1 MQLRDY
7 VKFNSDFR
15 DSVNLYLDLNKEDK
29 IRSYIPTKSSVD
41 ILEQYLDA
49 VLENKQHS
57 TLLIGPYGKGKSHLL
72 LMLLATLTLE
82 NNSKNDE
89 LMYELENKIKKVDA
103 DVQKKVDK
111 VYGQKKYLP
120 VLIMT
125 TQGDLNQAFLVGLN
139 DALKREKLTNITPD
153 TFYTY
158 AVTTINRWKKDYP
171 ETYNSLSELLK
182 EQNVSVSRLISSL
195 KNCDENALIM
205 FKKVYPALTSG
216 SEFNPLVSSEV
227 LPMYK
232 NIADKLVEEYGY
244 AGIYIVFDEFSK
256 YIEGQDN
263 KAVGNNMKLLQD
275 MCELANASKNAKI
288 FITMVAHKSIKEY
301 GKFLSVDIINSF
313 TGIEGRLKEVLFV
326 TSSKNNYELIQNAI
340 EKEANY
346 LQVPQV
352 ARYVSNEI
360 IDTAYKLPAFSEFT
374 RQDFENIVVKGC
386 YPLSPITAYLLLNV
400 SEKVAQN
407 ERTLFTFISKDEQ
420 YSVAHIVKN
429 TPDNWNWIV
438 DADLVYDYFK
448 SLFKKDVTNEFVHN
462 EWLNAEYAI
471 GIASDVNQKKMLK
484 SLTIINIVN
493 KPEELAADEQGL
505 YLASGVPDPEATLME
520 LCAKGLIYK
529 KGSNNC
535 YVFKTRATSE
545 LKTEIK
551 RRINVKTTKPN
562 YNRVLSLVS
571 DTHYI
576 LPKHYN
582 LEFCMTRYFRYEY
595 MTVEEFLSINELN
608 VVLENNKA
616 CDGKVVV
623 LYATDDIDY
632 TEEIYSKVRDCFCK
646 KIIVVYSRKTMTL
659 QDKMLEYE
667 VLQEIKSDTVFF
679 ASEENKVL
687 LKEIPIIEDDLY
699 REIYLYIDTAFED
712 IKERT
717 IFYIS
722 NNKVQKVGN
731 GRISDIVDEVCYQV
745 YPGTLSVN
753 NEMINK
759 ENVTTTPIKKARKTI
774 IDRLLYGEDCTDY
787 YSGTSAE
794 ATVFR
799 ALFVGTGIITEN
811 YKRNAKEVME
821 VFSSFID
828 SACDVKQPLS
838 TLVNK
843 LVNAPIGMRRG
854 IIPVYLAYALSLR
867 KEDIVIYFD
876 TKEISLNADIILNMC
891 GSPDDYYIF
900 ISMEDMKKERYLS
913 ELCKMFSVCEEI
925 KNKSESRLQNIL
937 LSMQRWFRALPQVT
951 KNIKNQDE
959 YFGNDVISKA
969 FPKVKGLLQSVE
981 ANPYEVLFVEMPK
994 AFKSEN
1000 NYERL
1005 IEDLML
1011 LKSKLNGYFEWIAK
1025 KAVSLT
1031 IEVFDKKA
1039 KYDLVHTLQGWY
1051 ETQSTLAKQ
1060 GLHSESVTGLMN
1072 VISDIKTFD
1081 EEELVKKVVHAV
1093 TDVYMDSWN
1102 DNSMDKYLEVLKSV
1116 KEEIENI
1123 NDENTSSG
1131 KLELSFVGKN
1141 GEKIVRYYEH
1151 VSEGTGTILKNII
1164 SDNLEDFSDL
1174 SVNDKVAILL
1184 EMIEK
1189 QLRR

>member
-29 IRSYIPTKSSVD
+29 IKSYIPTKSSVD

-49 VLENKQHS
+49 VLDNKQHS

-72 LMLLATLTLE
+72 LMLLAALTLE
-82 NNSKNDE
+82 NNPKNDDLMHE
-89 LMYELENKIKKVDA
+89 LGNKIKKVNA
-103 DVQKKVDK
+103 DVQKKVAK
-111 VYGQKKYLP
+111 AYGQKKYLP
-120 VLIMT
+120 VLIMS

-139 DALKREKLTNITPD
+139 EALKREKLTSITPD

-158 AVTTINRWKKDYP
+158 AVTTINRWKKEYP
-171 ETYNSLSELLK
+171 DTYNSFSELLK
-182 EQNVSVSRLISSL
+182 EQKMSVSRLTSAL
-195 KNCDENALIM
+195 KNCDENALNI
-205 FKKVYPALTSG
+205 FKKIYPTLTSG
-216 SEFNPLVSSEV
+216 SEFNPLVGSEV

-244 AGIYIVFDEFSK
+244 SGIYIVFDEFSK
-256 YIEGQDN
+256 YIEGQDK

-313 TGIEGRLKEVLFV
+313 TGIEGRIKEVLFV

-340 EKEANY
+340 EKEELY
-346 LQVPQV
+346 LQAPQV
-352 ARYVSNEI
+352 ARYISNEA
-360 IDTAYKLPAFSEFT
+360 IDAAYKLPAFSEFT

-420 YSVAHIVKN
+420 FSVTHMVK
-429 TPDNWNWIV
+429 TMSDNRNWII

-484 SLTIINIVN
+484 CLAIINIVN
-493 KPEELAADEQGL
+493 KPDELAADEQGL
-505 YLASGVPDPEATLME
+505 YIASGVPDPEATLMG

-551 RRINVKTTKPN
+551 KRMNVKGAKAN
-562 YNRVLSLVS
+562 YNQVLSAVS

-576 LPKHYN
+576 LPKRYN
-582 LEFCMTRYFRYEY
+582 LEYSMTRYFHYEY
-595 MTVEEFLSINELN
+595 MSVEEFLSINELG
-608 VVLENNKA
+608 VILENKKV
-616 CDGKVVV
+616 CDGKVIV
-623 LYATDDIDY
+623 LYSTDEVDY
-632 TEEIYSKVRDCFCK
+632 TEEIYFKIRECLCK

-667 VLQEIKSDTVFF
+667 VLQEIKADTVFF

-687 LKEIPIIEDDLY
+687 LKEIPVIEDDLY
-699 REIYLYIDTAFED
+699 REIYAYIDTAFED
-712 IKERT
+712 INERE

-722 NNKVQKVGN
+722 NEEVQKVCN
-731 GRISDIVDEVCYQV
+731 RRISDVVDEVCYQV
-745 YPGTLSVN
+745 YPDALSVN

-759 ENVTTTPIKKARKTI
+759 ENITTSPIKKARKTI
-774 IDRLLYGEDCTDY
+774 IDRLIYGEDCTDY

-794 ATVFR
+794 ATIFR
-799 ALFVGTGIITEN
+799 ALFVGTGIITED
-811 YKRNAKEVME
+811 YARNAKEVIG
-821 VFSSFID
+821 VFNSFID

-838 TLVNK
+838 ILVDK
-843 LVNAPIGMRRG
+843 LVNEPIGMRRG

-876 TKEISLNADIILNMC
+876 TKEMELNADIILNMC
-891 GSPDDYYIF
+891 DSPDDYYIF
-900 ISMEDMKKERYLS
+900 ISMEDMKKEQYLS
-913 ELCKMFSVCEEI
+913 GLCKLFGVKETN
-925 KNKSESRLQNIL
+925 NKSESRLQNIL
-937 LSMQRWFRALPQVT
+937 VSMQRWFRALPQVT
-951 KNIKNQDE
+951 KNIKKQDE
-959 YFGNDVISKA
+959 YFDNDIISRA

-981 ANPYEVLFVEMPK
+981 ANPYEVLLVEIPK
-994 AFKSEN
+994 VFKCEN
-1000 NYERL
+1000 DYVKL
-1005 IEDLML
+1005 IDDLML
-1011 LKSKLNGYFEWIAK
+1011 LKSKLNGYFEWITK
-1025 KAVSLT
+1025 KTVSLT

-1039 KYDLVHTLQGWY
+1039 KYDLVHTLQEWY
-1051 ETQSTLAKQ
+1051 ESQSTLAKQ
-1060 GLHSESVTGLMN
+1060 GLHSGSVTGLMN
-1072 VISDIKTFD
+1072 VIADIKTFD
-1081 EEELVKKVVHAV
+1081 EGELVKKVVHAV
-1093 TDVYMDSWN
+1093 TDVYLDSWN
-1102 DNSMDKYLEVLKSV
+1102 DSSMDKYLEALKSV

-1123 NDENTSSG
+1123 NDENNTSG
-1131 KLELSFVGKN
+1131 KLELSFIGKD

-1151 VSEGTGTILKNII
+1151 VSEGTGTILKNMI

-1189 QLRR
+1189 QLS

>member
-29 IRSYIPTKSSVD
+29 IKSYIPTKSSVD

-49 VLENKQHS
+49 VLDNKQHS

-72 LMLLATLTLE
+72 LMLLAALTLE
-82 NNSKNDE
+82 NNPKNDE
-89 LMYELENKIKKVDA
+89 LMHELENKIKKVNA
-103 DVQKKVDK
+103 DVQKKVAK
-111 VYGQKKYLP
+111 AYGQKKYLP
-120 VLIMT
+120 VLIMS

-139 DALKREKLTNITPD
+139 EALKREKLTSITPD

-158 AVTTINRWKKDYP
+158 AVTTINRWKKEYP
-171 ETYNSLSELLK
+171 DTYSSFSELLK
-182 EQNVSVSRLISSL
+182 EQKISVSRLTSAL
-195 KNCDENALIM
+195 KNCDENALNI
-205 FKKVYPALTSG
+205 FKKIYPTLTSG
-216 SEFNPLVSSEV
+216 SEFNPLVGSEV

-244 AGIYIVFDEFSK
+244 SGIYIVFDEFSK
-256 YIEGQDN
+256 YIEGQDK

-313 TGIEGRLKEVLFV
+313 TGIEGRIKEVLFV

-340 EKEANY
+340 EKEESY
-346 LQVPQV
+346 LQAPQV
-352 ARYVSNEI
+352 ARYISNEA
-360 IDTAYKLPAFSEFT
+360 IDAAYKLPAFSEFT

-420 YSVAHIVKN
+420 FSVAHMVK
-429 TPDNWNWIV
+429 TMSDNRNWII

-484 SLTIINIVN
+484 CLAIINIVN
-493 KPEELAADEQGL
+493 KPDELAADEQGL
-505 YLASGVPDPEATLME
+505 YIASGVPDPEATLME

-551 RRINVKTTKPN
+551 KRMNVKGAKAN
-562 YNRVLSLVS
+562 YNQVLSAVS

-576 LPKHYN
+576 LPKRYN
-582 LEFCMTRYFRYEY
+582 LEYSMTRYFHYEY
-595 MTVEEFLSINELN
+595 MSVEEFLSINELG
-608 VVLENNKA
+608 VILENKKV
-616 CDGKVVV
+616 CDGKVIV
-623 LYATDDIDY
+623 LYSTDEVDY
-632 TEEIYSKVRDCFCK
+632 TEVIYSKIRECLCK

-667 VLQEIKSDTVFF
+667 VLQEIKADTVFF

-687 LKEIPIIEDDLY
+687 LKEIPVIEDDLY
-699 REIYLYIDTAFED
+699 REIYAYIDTAFED
-712 IKERT
+712 INERV

-722 NNKVQKVGN
+722 NEEVQKVCN
-731 GRISDIVDEVCYQV
+731 RRISDVVDEVCYQV
-745 YPGTLSVN
+745 YPDALSVN

-759 ENVTTTPIKKARKTI
+759 ENITTSPIKKARKTI
-774 IDRLLYGEDCTDY
+774 IDRLIYGEDCTDY

-794 ATVFR
+794 ATIFR
-799 ALFVGTGIITEN
+799 ALFVGTGIITED
-811 YKRNAKEVME
+811 YARNAKEVIG
-821 VFSSFID
+821 VFNSFID

-838 TLVNK
+838 ILVDELVNE
-843 LVNAPIGMRRG
+843 PIGMRRG

-876 TKEISLNADIILNMC
+876 TKEMELNADIILNMC
-891 GSPDDYYIF
+891 DSPDDYYIF
-900 ISMEDMKKERYLS
+900 ISMEDMKKEQYLS
-913 ELCKMFSVCEEI
+913 GLCKLFGVKETN
-925 KNKSESRLQNIL
+925 NKSESRLQNIL
-937 LSMQRWFRALPQVT
+937 VSMQRWFRALPQVT
-951 KNIKNQDE
+951 KNIKKQDE
-959 YFGNDVISKA
+959 YFDNDIISRA

-981 ANPYEVLFVEMPK
+981 ANPYEVLLVELPK
-994 AFKSEN
+994 AFKCEN
-1000 NYERL
+1000 DYVKL
-1005 IEDLML
+1005 IDDLML
-1011 LKSKLNGYFEWIAK
+1011 LKSKLNGYFEWITK
-1025 KAVSLT
+1025 KTVSLT

-1039 KYDLVHTLQGWY
+1039 KYDLVHTLQEWY
-1051 ETQSTLAKQ
+1051 ESQSTLAKQ
-1060 GLHSESVTGLMN
+1060 GLHSGSVTGLMN
-1072 VISDIKTFD
+1072 VIADIKTFD
-1081 EEELVKKVVHAV
+1081 EGELVKKVVHAV
-1093 TDVYMDSWN
+1093 TDVYLDSWN
-1102 DNSMDKYLEVLKSV
+1102 DSSMDKYLEALKSV

-1123 NDENTSSG
+1123 NDENNTSG
-1131 KLELSFVGKN
+1131 KLELSFIGKD

-1151 VSEGTGTILKNII
+1151 VSEGTGTILKNMI

-1189 QLRR
+1189 QLS

>member
-29 IRSYIPTKSSVD
+29 IKSYIPTKSSVD

-49 VLENKQHS
+49 VLDNKQHS

-72 LMLLATLTLE
+72 LMILAALTLE
-82 NNSKNDE
+82 NNPKNDDLMHE
-89 LMYELENKIKKVDA
+89 LGNKIKKVNA
-103 DVQKKVDK
+103 DVQKKVAK
-111 VYGQKKYLP
+111 AYGQKKYLP
-120 VLIMT
+120 VLIMS

-139 DALKREKLTNITPD
+139 EALKREKLTSITPD

-158 AVTTINRWKKDYP
+158 AVTTINRWKKEYP
-171 ETYNSLSELLK
+171 DTYNSFSELLK
-182 EQNVSVSRLISSL
+182 EQKMSVSRLTSAL
-195 KNCDENALIM
+195 KNCDENALNI
-205 FKKVYPALTSG
+205 FKKIYPTLTSG
-216 SEFNPLVSSEV
+216 SEFNPLVGSEV

-244 AGIYIVFDEFSK
+244 SGIYIVFDEFSK

-288 FITMVAHKSIKEY
+288 FITMVAHKSMKEY

-313 TGIEGRLKEVLFV
+313 TGIEGRIKEVLFV

-340 EKEANY
+340 EKEELY
-346 LQVPQV
+346 LQAPQV
-352 ARYVSNEI
+352 ARYISNEA
-360 IDTAYKLPAFSEFT
+360 IDAAYKLPAFSEFT
-374 RQDFENIVVKGC
+374 RQDFEKIVVKGC

-420 YSVAHIVKN
+420 FSVTHMVK
-429 TPDNWNWIV
+429 TMSDNRNWII

-484 SLTIINIVN
+484 CLAIINIVN
-493 KPEELAADEQGL
+493 KPDELAADEQGL
-505 YLASGVPDPEATLME
+505 YIASGVPDPEATLMG

-551 RRINVKTTKPN
+551 KRMNVKGAKAN
-562 YNRVLSLVS
+562 YNQVLSAVS

-576 LPKHYN
+576 LPKRYN
-582 LEFCMTRYFRYEY
+582 LEYSMTRYFHYEY
-595 MTVEEFLSINELN
+595 MSVEEFLSINELG
-608 VVLENNKA
+608 VILENKKV
-616 CDGKVVV
+616 CDGKVIV
-623 LYATDDIDY
+623 LYSTDEVDY
-632 TEEIYSKVRDCFCK
+632 TEEIYFKIRECLCK

-667 VLQEIKSDTVFF
+667 VLQEIKADTVFF

-687 LKEIPIIEDDLY
+687 LKEIPVIEDDLY
-699 REIYLYIDTAFED
+699 REIYAYIDTAFED
-712 IKERT
+712 INERE

-722 NNKVQKVGN
+722 NEEVQKVCN
-731 GRISDIVDEVCYQV
+731 RRISDVVDEVCYQV
-745 YPGTLSVN
+745 YPDALSVN

-759 ENVTTTPIKKARKTI
+759 ENITTSPIKKARKTI
-774 IDRLLYGEDCTDY
+774 IDRLIYGEDCTDY

-794 ATVFR
+794 ATIFR
-799 ALFVGTGIITEN
+799 ALFVGTGIITED
-811 YKRNAKEVME
+811 YARNAKEVIG
-821 VFSSFID
+821 VFNSFID

-838 TLVNK
+838 ILVDK
-843 LVNAPIGMRRG
+843 LVNEPIGMRRG

-876 TKEISLNADIILNMC
+876 TKEMELNADIILNMC
-891 GSPDDYYIF
+891 DSPDDYYIF
-900 ISMEDMKKERYLS
+900 ISMEDMKKEQYLS
-913 ELCKMFSVCEEI
+913 GLCKLFGVKETN
-925 KNKSESRLQNIL
+925 NKSESRLQNIL
-937 LSMQRWFRALPQVT
+937 VSMQRWFRALPQVT
-951 KNIKNQDE
+951 KNIKKQDE
-959 YFGNDVISKA
+959 YFDNDIISRA

-981 ANPYEVLFVEMPK
+981 ANPYEVLLVEIPK
-994 AFKSEN
+994 VFKCEN
-1000 NYERL
+1000 DYVKL
-1005 IEDLML
+1005 IDDLML
-1011 LKSKLNGYFEWIAK
+1011 LKSKLNGYFEWITK
-1025 KAVSLT
+1025 KTVSLT

-1039 KYDLVHTLQGWY
+1039 KYDLVHTLQEWY
-1051 ETQSTLAKQ
+1051 ESQSTLAKQ
-1060 GLHSESVTGLMN
+1060 GLHSGSVTGLMN
-1072 VISDIKTFD
+1072 VIADIKTFD
-1081 EEELVKKVVHAV
+1081 EGELVKKVVHAV
-1093 TDVYMDSWN
+1093 TDVYLDSWN
-1102 DNSMDKYLEVLKSV
+1102 DSSMDKYLEALKSV

-1123 NDENTSSG
+1123 NDENNTSG
-1131 KLELSFVGKN
+1131 KLELSFIGKD

-1151 VSEGTGTILKNII
+1151 VSEGTGTILKNMI

-1189 QLRR
+1189 QLS

>member
-29 IRSYIPTKSSVD
+29 IKSYIPTKSSVD

-49 VLENKQHS
+49 VLDNKQHS

-72 LMLLATLTLE
+72 LMLLAALTLE
-82 NNSKNDE
+82 NNPKNDDLMHE
-89 LMYELENKIKKVDA
+89 LGNKIKKVNA
-103 DVQKKVDK
+103 DVQKKVAK
-111 VYGQKKYLP
+111 AYGQKKYLP
-120 VLIMT
+120 VLIMS

-139 DALKREKLTNITPD
+139 EALKREKLTSITPD

-158 AVTTINRWKKDYP
+158 AVTTINRWKKEYP
-171 ETYNSLSELLK
+171 DTYNSFSELLK
-182 EQNVSVSRLISSL
+182 EQKMSVSRLTSAL
-195 KNCDENALIM
+195 KNCDENALNI
-205 FKKVYPALTSG
+205 FKKIYPTLTSG
-216 SEFNPLVSSEV
+216 SEFNPLVGSEV

-244 AGIYIVFDEFSK
+244 SGIYIVFDEFSK
-256 YIEGQDN
+256 YIEGQDK

-313 TGIEGRLKEVLFV
+313 TGIEGRIKEVLFV

-340 EKEANY
+340 EKEELY
-346 LQVPQV
+346 LQAPQV
-352 ARYVSNEI
+352 ARYISNEA
-360 IDTAYKLPAFSEFT
+360 IDAAYKLPAFSEFT
-374 RQDFENIVVKGC
+374 RQDFEKIVVKGC

-420 YSVAHIVKN
+420 FSVTHMVK
-429 TPDNWNWIV
+429 TMSDNRNWII

-484 SLTIINIVN
+484 CLAIINIVN
-493 KPEELAADEQGL
+493 KPDELAADEQGL
-505 YLASGVPDPEATLME
+505 YIASGVPDPEATLMG

-551 RRINVKTTKPN
+551 KRMNVKGAKAN
-562 YNRVLSLVS
+562 YNQVLSAVS

-576 LPKHYN
+576 LPKRYN
-582 LEFCMTRYFRYEY
+582 LEYSMTRYFHYEY
-595 MTVEEFLSINELN
+595 MSVEEFLSINELG
-608 VVLENNKA
+608 VILENKKV
-616 CDGKVVV
+616 CDGKVIV
-623 LYATDDIDY
+623 LYSTDEVDY
-632 TEEIYSKVRDCFCK
+632 TEEIYFKIRECLCK

-667 VLQEIKSDTVFF
+667 VLQEIKADTVFF

-687 LKEIPIIEDDLY
+687 LKEIPVIEDDLY
-699 REIYLYIDTAFED
+699 REIYAYIDTAFED
-712 IKERT
+712 INERE

-722 NNKVQKVGN
+722 NEEVQKVCN
-731 GRISDIVDEVCYQV
+731 RRISDVVDEVCYQV
-745 YPGTLSVN
+745 YPDALSVN

-759 ENVTTTPIKKARKTI
+759 ENITTSPIKKARKTI
-774 IDRLLYGEDCTDY
+774 IDRLIYGEDCTDY

-794 ATVFR
+794 ATIFR
-799 ALFVGTGIITEN
+799 ALFVGTGIITED
-811 YKRNAKEVME
+811 YARNAKEVIG
-821 VFSSFID
+821 VFNSFID

-838 TLVNK
+838 ILVDK
-843 LVNAPIGMRRG
+843 LVNEPIGMRRG

-876 TKEISLNADIILNMC
+876 TKEMELNADIILNMC
-891 GSPDDYYIF
+891 DSPDDYYIF
-900 ISMEDMKKERYLS
+900 ISMEDMKKEQYLS
-913 ELCKMFSVCEEI
+913 GLCKLFGVKETN
-925 KNKSESRLQNIL
+925 NKSESRLQNIL
-937 LSMQRWFRALPQVT
+937 VSMQRWFRALPQVT
-951 KNIKNQDE
+951 KNIKKQDE
-959 YFGNDVISKA
+959 YFDNDIISRA

-981 ANPYEVLFVEMPK
+981 ANPYEVLLVEIPK
-994 AFKSEN
+994 VFKCEN
-1000 NYERL
+1000 DYVKL
-1005 IEDLML
+1005 IDDLML
-1011 LKSKLNGYFEWIAK
+1011 LKSKLNGYFEWITK
-1025 KAVSLT
+1025 KTVSLT

-1039 KYDLVHTLQGWY
+1039 KYDLVHTLQEWY
-1051 ETQSTLAKQ
+1051 ESQSTLAKQ
-1060 GLHSESVTGLMN
+1060 GLHSGSVTGLMN
-1072 VISDIKTFD
+1072 VIADIKTFD
-1081 EEELVKKVVHAV
+1081 EGELVKKVVHAV
-1093 TDVYMDSWN
+1093 TDVYLDSWN
-1102 DNSMDKYLEVLKSV
+1102 DSSMDKYLEALKSV

-1123 NDENTSSG
+1123 NDENNTSG
-1131 KLELSFVGKN
+1131 KLELSFIGKD

-1151 VSEGTGTILKNII
+1151 VSEGTGTILKNMI

-1189 QLRR
+1189 QLS

>member
-29 IRSYIPTKSSVD
+29 IKSYIPTKSSVD

-49 VLENKQHS
+49 VLDNKQHS

-72 LMLLATLTLE
+72 LMLLAALTLE
-82 NNSKNDE
+82 NNPKNDD
-89 LMYELENKIKKVDA
+89 LMHELENKIKKVNA
-103 DVQKKVDK
+103 DVQKKVAK
-111 VYGQKKYLP
+111 AYGQKKYLP
-120 VLIMT
+120 VLIMS

-139 DALKREKLTNITPD
+139 EALKREKLTSITPD

-158 AVTTINRWKKDYP
+158 AVTTINRWKKEYP
-171 ETYNSLSELLK
+171 DTYNSFSELLK
-182 EQNVSVSRLISSL
+182 EQKMSVSRLTSAL
-195 KNCDENALIM
+195 KNCDENALNI
-205 FKKVYPALTSG
+205 FKKIYPTLTSG
-216 SEFNPLVSSEV
+216 SEFNPLVGSEV

-244 AGIYIVFDEFSK
+244 SGIYIVFDEFSK
-256 YIEGQDN
+256 YIEGQDK

-313 TGIEGRLKEVLFV
+313 TGIEGRIKEVLFV

-340 EKEANY
+340 EKEESY
-346 LQVPQV
+346 LQAPQV
-352 ARYVSNEI
+352 ARYISNEA
-360 IDTAYKLPAFSEFT
+360 IDAAYKLPAFSEFT

-420 YSVAHIVKN
+420 FSVTHMVK
-429 TPDNWNWIV
+429 TMSDNRNWII

-484 SLTIINIVN
+484 CLAIINIVN
-493 KPEELAADEQGL
+493 KPDELAADEQGL
-505 YLASGVPDPEATLME
+505 YIASGVPDPEATLMG

-551 RRINVKTTKPN
+551 KRMNVKGAKAN
-562 YNRVLSLVS
+562 YNQVLSAVS

-582 LEFCMTRYFRYEY
+582 LEYSMTRYFHYEY
-595 MTVEEFLSINELN
+595 MSVEEFLSINELG
-608 VVLENNKA
+608 VILENKKV
-616 CDGKVVV
+616 CDGKVIV
-623 LYATDDIDY
+623 LYSTDEVDY
-632 TEEIYSKVRDCFCK
+632 TEEINSKIRECLCK

-667 VLQEIKSDTVFF
+667 VLQEIKADTVFF

-687 LKEIPIIEDDLY
+687 LKEIPVIEDDLY
-699 REIYLYIDTAFED
+699 REIYAYIDTAFED
-712 IKERT
+712 INERV

-722 NNKVQKVGN
+722 NEEVMKVCN
-731 GRISDIVDEVCYQV
+731 RRISDVVDEVCYQV
-745 YPGTLSVN
+745 YPDALSVN

-759 ENVTTTPIKKARKTI
+759 ENITTSPIKKARKTI
-774 IDRLLYGEDCTDY
+774 IDRLIYGEDCTDY

-794 ATVFR
+794 ATIFR
-799 ALFVGTGIITEN
+799 ALFVGTGIITED
-811 YKRNAKEVME
+811 YARNAKEVIG
-821 VFSSFID
+821 VFNSFID

-838 TLVNK
+838 ILVDK
-843 LVNAPIGMRRG
+843 LVNEPIGMRRG

-876 TKEISLNADIILNMC
+876 TKEMELNADIILNMC
-891 GSPDDYYIF
+891 DSPDDYYIF
-900 ISMEDMKKERYLS
+900 ISMEDMKKEQYLS
-913 ELCKMFSVCEEI
+913 GLCKLFGVKETN
-925 KNKSESRLQNIL
+925 NKSESRLQNIL
-937 LSMQRWFRALPQVT
+937 VSMQRWFRALPQVT
-951 KNIKNQDE
+951 KNIKKQDE
-959 YFGNDVISKA
+959 YFDNDIISRA

-981 ANPYEVLFVEMPK
+981 ANPYEVLLVEIPK
-994 AFKSEN
+994 AFKCEN
-1000 NYERL
+1000 DYVKL
-1005 IEDLML
+1005 IDDLML
-1011 LKSKLNGYFEWIAK
+1011 LKSKLNGYFEWITK
-1025 KAVSLT
+1025 KL
-1031 IEVFDKKA
+1031 F
-1039 KYDLVHTLQGWY
+1039 H
-1051 ETQSTLAKQ
+1051 
-1060 GLHSESVTGLMN
+1060 
-1072 VISDIKTFD
+1072 
-1081 EEELVKKVVHAV
+1081 
-1093 TDVYMDSWN
+1093 
-1102 DNSMDKYLEVLKSV
+1102 
-1116 KEEIENI
+1116 
-1123 NDENTSSG
+1123 
-1131 KLELSFVGKN
+1131 
-1141 GEKIVRYYEH
+1141 
-1151 VSEGTGTILKNII
+1151 
-1164 SDNLEDFSDL
+1164 
-1174 SVNDKVAILL
+1174 
-1184 EMIEK
+1184 
-1189 QLRR
+1189 